1 MNSTASNKKF
11 TTDFNKGSIKS
22 KVIGGVGSFGRVK
35 WKVVSIALQ
44 QPLKTSLEMSCC
56 ACWGRVLVCC
66 AVGEVCALQIPPYS
80 LDGFNVSTCASLLI
94 PTACQTHTLA
104 SLCPPKYLISVLTH
118 NNTTYVSTD
127 RFEIQVMKKKNNL
140 RCYQNVRLHFKF
152 IFSWKKVIS
161 PPLIFGIIA
170 DRRDHQAA
178 WPHQI
183 FLKNW
188 NLERVYLERQ
198 IKFPTTVR
206 DRSRRICSVTHRR
219 YKAQENHY

>member
-44 QPLKTSLEMSCC
+44 QPFKTSLEMSCC

-66 AVGEVCALQIPPYS
+66 AVGELCALQIPPYS
-80 LDGFNVSTCASLLI
+80 LDGFSVLTYASLLI
-94 PTACQTHTLA
+94 LTARQTHTLV

-127 RFEIQVMKKKNNL
+127 RFEIQVMGKKTYAVIRMWGCILNL
-140 RCYQNVRLHFKF
+140 YFPEKKLFLPLSSLGSSQAEGTTRQPELIK
-152 IFSWKKVIS
+152 FSWRI
-161 PPLIFGIIA
+161 GI
-170 DRRDHQAA
+170 
-178 WPHQI
+178 
-183 FLKNW
+183 W
-188 NLERVYLERQ
+188 NVS
-198 IKFPTTVR
+198 T
-206 DRSRRICSVTHRR
+206 
-219 YKAQENHY
+219 